1 MSPLPE
7 NGCLSIRLNL
17 LAIDA
22 IALDGHRR
30 MWNSGGGKAVLMC
43 YPDDALTVILLTNR
57 AGFDVL
63 TPTTEIAALYL

>member
-1 MSPLPE
+1 
-7 NGCLSIRLNL
+7 
-17 LAIDA
+17 
-22 IALDGHRR
+22 